1 METISMMTFAHIT
14 FVIVVILLL
23 NFFIFSVKSL
33 NSDESK
39 YENIAN
45 ILGFLTIGVCL
56 AYVIICSYVY

>member
-33 NSDESK
+33 NSDKTK

-56 AYVIICSYVY
+56 AYVIICSYAY